1 MDRRDLDRGGLDRG
15 GLDRRDFLLSGT
27 IAAAAAASV
36 TSSGPALAQSK
47 IESEPGV
54 NMDRPNTAYEGGKQ
68 TRKLEIVN
76 LPDLEAEAQKV
87 LPSGGFG
94 YISGG
99 SGANWTRRE
108 NTEAFSRVNIE
119 PLALSG
125 VAKIDLTTEILGSRL
140 SMPIFIPPMGSHGLA
155 HVDKEAATSKAAAAV
170 GTLMA
175 TSTMSNLS
183 LEEIASHNPGPKWF
197 QMYVPTDRGYTR
209 ELIQRAKAAGYTA
222 LAPTVDNVWSYPRE
236 ENIRNVFRPPSTL
249 GRGNLPR
256 GVDPG
261 TGAKML
267 NARKRDL
274 DWKDLEWIKAESGLA
289 VMPKGVMSPKAAQ
302 MAVKVGLDAVWVSNH
317 GGRAFDGVQATI
329 TMLPRIAQA
338 IDGRVPIVFD
348 SGVRRADHVF
358 KALAL
363 GATVVG
369 MGRPIMYGLALGGSL
384 GVQSVLEHVRDNLTV
399 VMRLAGTKSVKEI
412 TKDYLAPPAIA

>member
-1 MDRRDLDRGGLDRG
+1 M
-15 GLDRRDFLLSGT
+15 DRRDFLLSST
-27 IAAAAAASV
+27 LAAAAAATV
-36 TSSGPALAQSK
+36 TPNGPGARAEPRSRA
-47 IESEPGV
+47 EPGV
-54 NMDRPNTAYEGGKQ
+54 NLDRPNTAYEGSKLN
-68 TRKLEIVN
+68 RKLEIVN
-76 LPDLEAEAQKV
+76 LLDLEPEAQKI
-87 LPSGGFG
+87 LPTGGFG

-119 PLALSG
+119 PQALSG
-125 VAKIDLTTEILGSRL
+125 VAKVDLTTDVLGSTL
-140 SMPIFIPPMGSHGLA
+140 SMPVFIPPMGSHGLA
-155 HVDKEAATSKAAAAV
+155 HVDKEAATARGAAAV
-170 GTLMA
+170 GTLMT
-175 TSTMSNLS
+175 TSTVSNLS

-197 QMYVPTDRGYTR
+197 QLYVPTDRGYTR
-209 ELIQRAKAAGYTA
+209 ELLQRAKAAGYTA
-222 LAPTVDNVWSYPRE
+222 IAPTVDNVWSYPRE

-267 NARKRDL
+267 GARKRDL
-274 DWKDLEWIKAESGLA
+274 DWKDLEWIKQESGLP
-289 VMPKGVMSPKAAQ
+289 VMPKGVQSAKAAS
-302 MAVKVGLDAVWVSNH
+302 MAVKVGLDGVWVSNH

-329 TMLPRIAQA
+329 TVLPRIAQA
-338 IDGRVPIVFD
+338 VDGRIPIVFN

-369 MGRPIMYGLALGGSL
+369 MGRPIMYGLALGGAQ
-384 GVQSVLEHVRDNLTV
+384 GVQSVLEHVRDNLTI
-399 VMRLAGTKSVKEI
+399 VMRLAGTKNVKEI
-412 TKDYLAPPAIA
+412 TRDYIAPPAIA

>member
-1 MDRRDLDRGGLDRG
+1 M
-15 GLDRRDFLLSGT
+15 DRRDFLLSST
-27 IAAAAAASV
+27 LAAAAAATV
-36 TSSGPALAQSK
+36 TPDGPVLAQTK
-47 IESEPGV
+47 VETEPGV
-54 NMDRPNTAYEGGKQ
+54 NMDRPNVAYEGSKLN
-68 TRKLEIVN
+68 RKLQIVN
-76 LPDLEAEAQKV
+76 LLDLEAEVQKV
-87 LPSGGFG
+87 LSPGGFG

-108 NTEAFSRVNIE
+108 NTEAFSRVQIE

-125 VAKIDLTTEILGSRL
+125 VAKVDLATEVLGSKL
-140 SMPIFIPPMGSHGLA
+140 SMPVFIPPMGSHGLA
-155 HVDKEAATSKAAAAV
+155 HVDKEAATSKGAAAV
-170 GTLMA
+170 GTLMT
-175 TSTMSNLS
+175 TSTVSNLS

-197 QMYVPTDRGYTR
+197 QFYVPTDRGYTR
-209 ELIQRAKAAGYTA
+209 ELIQRVKAAGYTA
-222 LAPTVDNVWSYPRE
+222 IAPTVDNVWAYPRE

-274 DWKDLEWIKAESGLA
+274 NWKDLEWIKQESGLA
-289 VMPKGVMSPKAAQ
+289 VMPKGVMSAKAAQ
-302 MAVKVGLDAVWVSNH
+302 MAIKVGLDGVWVSNH

-338 IDGRVPIVFD
+338 VDGRVPIVFD

-369 MGRPIMYGLALGGSL
+369 MGRPIMYGLALGGAQ
-384 GVQSVLEHVRDNLTV
+384 GVQSVLEHVRDNLTII
-399 VMRLAGTKSVKEI
+399 MRLAGTKNIKEI
-412 TKDYLAPPAIA
+412 TRDYLAPPAIA

>member
-1 MDRRDLDRGGLDRG
+1 M
-15 GLDRRDFLLSGT
+15 DRRDFLLSST
-27 IAAAAAASV
+27 LAAAAAASV
-36 TSSGPALAQSK
+36 TPNGPALAQTR
-47 IESEPGV
+47 IEAEPGV
-54 NMDRPNTAYEGGKQ
+54 NMDRPNIAYEGSKLN
-68 TRKLEIVN
+68 RKLEIVN
-76 LPDLEAEAQKV
+76 LLDLEAEVQKV
-87 LPSGGFG
+87 LPAGGYG

-108 NTEAFSRVNIE
+108 NTEAFSRVQIE
-119 PLALSG
+119 PQALSG
-125 VAKIDLTTEILGSRL
+125 VAKVDLTTEVLGSKL
-140 SMPIFIPPMGSHGLA
+140 SMPVFIPPMGSHGLA
-155 HVDKEAATSKAAAAV
+155 HVDKEAATSKGAAAV
-170 GTLMA
+170 GTLMT
-175 TSTMSNLS
+175 TSTVSNLS

-197 QMYVPTDRGYTR
+197 QFYVPTDRGYTR
-209 ELIQRAKAAGYTA
+209 ELIQRVKAAGYTA
-222 LAPTVDNVWSYPRE
+222 IAPTVDNVWAYPRE

-274 DWKDLEWIKAESGLA
+274 DWKDLEWIKQESGLA
-289 VMPKGVMSPKAAQ
+289 VMPKGVQSAKVAA
-302 MAVKVGLDAVWVSNH
+302 MAVKVGLDGVWVSNH

-329 TMLPRIAQA
+329 TVLPRIAQA
-338 IDGRVPIVFD
+338 VDGRVPIVFD

-384 GVQSVLEHVRDNLTV
+384 GVQSVLEHVRDNLTII
-399 VMRLAGTKSVKEI
+399 MRLAGTKNVKEI
-412 TKDYLAPPAIA
+412 TRDYLAAPAIA

>member
-1 MDRRDLDRGGLDRG
+1 MDLM
-15 GLDRRDFLLSGT
+15 RRDFLLSGT
-27 IAAAAAASV
+27 LAAAAAATA
-36 TSSGPALAQSK
+36 TSTASGPVLAQTR
-47 IESEPGV
+47 IETEPGV
-54 NMDRPNTAYEGGKQ
+54 NIDRPNVAYEGSKAN
-68 TRKLEIVN
+68 RRLEIVN
-76 LPDLEAEAQKV
+76 LLELEPEAHKI
-87 LPSGGFG
+87 LPAGGYG

-119 PLALSG
+119 PMALAAVSK
-125 VAKIDLTTEILGSRL
+125 VDLAIEILGSKL

-155 HVDKEAATSKAAAAV
+155 HVDKEAATAKGAAAV
-170 GTLMA
+170 GTLMT
-175 TSTMSNLS
+175 TSTVSNLS

-197 QMYVPTDRGYTR
+197 QLYVPTDRGYTR

-222 LAPTVDNVWSYPRE
+222 IAPTVDNVWAYPRE
-236 ENIRNVFRPPSTL
+236 ENIRNAFRPPSTL

-274 DWKDLEWIKAESGLA
+274 DWADLEWIKKESGLA
-289 VMPKGVMSPKAAQ
+289 VIPKGVMSPKAAQ
-302 MAVKVGLDAVWVSNH
+302 MAVKVGLDGVWVSNH

-329 TMLPRIAQA
+329 AMLPRIAQA
-338 IDGRVPIVFD
+338 VDGRVPIVFD

-369 MGRPIMYGLALGGSL
+369 CGRPIMYGLALGGAL
-384 GVQSVLEHVRDNLTV
+384 GVQSVLEHLRNNLII
-399 VMRLAGTKSVKEI
+399 VMRLAGTRNVKEI
-412 TKDYLAPPAIA
+412 TRDYLAPPSVA

>member
-1 MDRRDLDRGGLDRG
+1 M
-15 GLDRRDFLLSGT
+15 DRRDFLLSST
-27 IAAAAAASV
+27 LAAATAATV
-36 TSSGPALAQSK
+36 TSNQVLAQTK
-47 IESEPGV
+47 IETEPGV
-54 NMDRPNTAYEGGKQ
+54 NMDRPNVAYEGSKLN
-68 TRKLEIVN
+68 RKLEIVN
-76 LPDLEAEAQKV
+76 LLDLETEAQKV
-87 LPSGGFG
+87 LPAGGFG

-119 PLALSG
+119 PQALSG
-125 VAKIDLTTEILGSRL
+125 VAKVDLTTEVLGSKL
-140 SMPIFIPPMGSHGLA
+140 SMPVFIPPMGSHGLA
-155 HVDKEAATSKAAAAV
+155 HVDKEAATAKGAAAV

-197 QMYVPTDRGYTR
+197 QIYVPTDRGYTR
-209 ELIQRAKAAGYTA
+209 ELLQRAKAAGYTA
-222 LAPTVDNVWSYPRE
+222 IAPTVDNVWAYPRE

-256 GVDPG
+256 GVDPA
-261 TGAKML
+261 TGSKML
-267 NARKRDL
+267 GARKRDL
-274 DWKDLEWIKAESGLA
+274 DWKDLEWIKQESGLP
-289 VMPKGVMSPKAAQ
+289 VMPKGIQSAKAAA
-302 MAVKVGLDAVWVSNH
+302 MAVKVGLDGVWVSNH

-329 TMLPRIAQA
+329 TVLPRIAQA
-338 IDGRVPIVFD
+338 VDGRVPIVLD

-369 MGRPIMYGLALGGSL
+369 MGRPIMYGLALGGAQ
-384 GVQSVLEHVRDNLTV
+384 GVQSVLEHVRNNLII
-399 VMRLAGTKSVKEI
+399 VMRLAGTKNVKEI
-412 TKDYLAPPAIA
+412 TRDYIAPPSIA

>member
-1 MDRRDLDRGGLDRG
+1 M
-15 GLDRRDFLLSGT
+15 DRRDFLLSST
-27 IAAAAAASV
+27 LAAATAATV
-36 TSSGPALAQSK
+36 TSSRQVLAQTK
-47 IESEPGV
+47 IEAEPGV
-54 NMDRPNTAYEGGKQ
+54 NMDRPNTAYEGSKLN
-68 TRKLEIVN
+68 RKLEIVN
-76 LPDLEAEAQKV
+76 LLDLEPEAQKI
-87 LPSGGFG
+87 LPPGGFG

-119 PLALSG
+119 PQALSG
-125 VAKIDLTTEILGSRL
+125 VAKVDLATEVLGSKL
-140 SMPIFIPPMGSHGLA
+140 SMPVFIPPMGSHGLA
-155 HVDKEAATSKAAAAV
+155 HVDKEAATAKGAAAV

-175 TSTMSNLS
+175 TSTVSNLS

-209 ELIQRAKAAGYTA
+209 ELIQRAKAAGYAA
-222 LAPTVDNVWSYPRE
+222 LAPTVDNVWAYPRE

-256 GVDPG
+256 NVDPG

-274 DWKDLEWIKAESGLA
+274 DWKDLEWIKQESGLP
-289 VMPKGVMSPKAAQ
+289 VMPKGVQSAKAAA
-302 MAVKVGLDAVWVSNH
+302 MAVKVGLDGVWVSNH

-329 TMLPRIAQA
+329 TILPRIAQA
-338 IDGRVPIVFD
+338 VDGRVPIVFD

-369 MGRPIMYGLALGGSL
+369 MGRPIMYGLALGGAL
-384 GVQSVLEHVRDNLTV
+384 GVQSVLEHVRDNLIIA
-399 VMRLAGTKSVKEI
+399 MRLAGTKSVKEI
-412 TKDYLAPPAIA
+412 TSDYIAPPAIA